1 MTKLNLSE
9 NELAQRWGISPK
21 TLQRWRSENRGPSYL
36 KLSKRVT
43 YPVEDILAFEHK
55 QKKVRQNSHSLSV
68 VQRDTPPNCDTGQT
82 LVNSAP
88 PPSMGT
94 GFISCDDAISA
105 TRLPSYFF
113 TNKEVRNQLEI
124 PHYQVGKLV
133 RFKLDELRQW
143 EISRACHAF
152 GISSKPAPSADQN
165 DESLNPKV
173 KIGLHEALRRLNNE
187 TSSKPLYGAQAAI

>member
-1 MTKLNLSE
+1 MIKLNLTE
-9 NELAQRWGISPK
+9 TELAKRWGVSPK

-36 KLSKRVT
+36 KLSKRVS

-55 QKKVRQNSHSLSV
+55 QKKVRQNSLAVSV
-68 VQRDTPPNCDTGQT
+68 VQHDAPPNCDIGQT

-88 PPSMGT
+88 PPPSIGT
-94 GFISCDDAISA
+94 GLISCDEAISA

-113 TNKEVRNQLEI
+113 TNTAVRNQLEI
-124 PHYQVGKLV
+124 PHYLVGKLV
-133 RFKLDELRQW
+133 RFKLDELHQW

-173 KIGLHEALRRLNNE
+173 KIGLHEALRRLNSG
-187 TSSKPLYGAQAAI
+187 TLPQ

>member
-1 MTKLNLSE
+1 MTKLNFTE
-9 NELAQRWGISPK
+9 NELAQRWGVSPK

-55 QKKVRQNSHSLSV
+55 QKKVRQNSLTVSV
-68 VQRDTPPNCDTGQT
+68 VQHDAPPNSDTGPS
-82 LVNSAP
+82 VVIAAAP
-88 PPSMGT
+88 PSIGT
-94 GFISCDDAISA
+94 GLISCDEAISA

-113 TNKEVRNQLEI
+113 TNAAVRNQLEI
-124 PHYQVGKLV
+124 PHYLVGKLV
-133 RFKLDELRQW
+133 RFNLDELRQW

-152 GISSKPAPSADQN
+152 GISSKPAPSTGQN

-173 KIGLHEALRRLNNE
+173 KIGLHEALRRLNSG
-187 TSSKPLYGAQAAI
+187 TLQQ